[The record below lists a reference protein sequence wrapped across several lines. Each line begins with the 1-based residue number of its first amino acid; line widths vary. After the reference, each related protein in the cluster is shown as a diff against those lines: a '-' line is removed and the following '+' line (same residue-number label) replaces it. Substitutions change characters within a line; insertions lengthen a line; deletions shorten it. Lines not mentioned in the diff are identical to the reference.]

1 MCLSLLIISI
11 LVAVKQVLSKREAD
25 FKAYYHIKQ
34 FSLREYEETTK
45 QTTAME
51 VEKLMNSKEYLQMF
65 AMKGESQDKW
75 NWQTSVIKGAAEEFK
90 SPLKKD
96 ANANIEDED
105 AAFEKAFI
113 RVDGELKEEKNLNV
127 LIGDY
132 KRKRIKSSN

>member
-1 MCLSLLIISI
+1 ML
-11 LVAVKQVLSKREAD
+11 
-25 FKAYYHIKQ
+25 
-34 FSLREYEETTK
+34 
-45 QTTAME
+45 
-51 VEKLMNSKEYLQMF
+51 

-75 NWQTSVIKGAAEEFK
+75 NWQTSEKKGQAEEFK
-90 SPLKKD
+90 SPVKKD
-96 ANANIEDED
+96 ANASIEDED

>member
-1 MCLSLLIISI
+1 M
-11 LVAVKQVLSKREAD
+11 
-25 FKAYYHIKQ
+25 
-34 FSLREYEETTK
+34 
-45 QTTAME
+45 
-51 VEKLMNSKEYLQMF
+51 
-65 AMKGESQDKW
+65 
-75 NWQTSVIKGAAEEFK
+75 IKGAAEEFK
-90 SPLKKD
+90 SPVKKD